1 MINLPSY
8 RSYSYAVDEDE
19 ERPEWDWLKK
29 KKHNTYR
36 IIQYSWVILRKN
48 VQDVVLEKQ
57 LDLDQT
63 RMMVFFI
70 SLGVQRVGTG
80 LINHGIII

>member
-19 ERPEWDWLKK
+19 ESPEWDWLKK

-36 IIQYSWVILRKN
+36 IIQ
-48 VQDVVLEKQ
+48 
-57 LDLDQT
+57 
-63 RMMVFFI
+63 
-70 SLGVQRVGTG
+70 
-80 LINHGIII
+80 